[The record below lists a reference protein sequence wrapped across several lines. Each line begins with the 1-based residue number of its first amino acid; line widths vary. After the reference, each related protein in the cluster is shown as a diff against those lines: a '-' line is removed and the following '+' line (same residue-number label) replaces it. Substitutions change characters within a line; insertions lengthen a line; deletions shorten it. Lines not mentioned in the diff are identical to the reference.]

1 LSFSRWLLFAVTEG
15 VLCLTPGPAVL
26 FVVSHGLARG
36 GSASLW
42 ANAGILS
49 GNTLYFVLSA
59 LGLGALLA
67 ASHDLFTVVQYAGAV
82 YLVYLGIVTI
92 RGAGLALKPAEDA
105 AGGRRGGEVI
115 ARGFA
120 LQAANPKALLFFTA
134 LLPQFVDPRQGVA
147 SQMAILAATS
157 IAIEF
162 VVLGMY
168 GYLAGR
174 IAHLARSDRF
184 VRATNVVS
192 GGLLVLAG
200 AGLALARRHP

>member
-1 LSFSRWLLFAVTEG
+1 LLFAVTEA

-26 FVVSHGLARG
+26 FVVSHGLAG
-36 GSASLW
+36 GGAASLW

-67 ASHDLFTVVQYAGAV
+67 ASHDLFTVVQYAGAA
-82 YLVYLGIVTI
+82 YLVYLGIITI
-92 RGAGLALKPAEDA
+92 RGAGLALKPAEDSA
-105 AGGRRGGEVI
+105 GRRGGEVI

-134 LLPQFVDPRQGVA
+134 LLPQFIDPRQGIA
-147 SQMAILAATS
+147 SQMVLLAVTS
-157 IAIEF
+157 IVIEF
-162 VVLGMY
+162 IVLGMY
-168 GYLAGR
+168 GYLAAR

-184 VRATNVVS
+184 VRSTNLVS

-200 AGLALARRHP
+200 AGLALARRQP

>member
-1 LSFSRWLLFAVTEG
+1 MSFSRWILFAVTEG

-26 FVVSHGLARG
+26 FVVSHGLAG
-36 GSASLW
+36 GGAASLW

-67 ASHDLFTVVQYAGAV
+67 ASHNLFTAVQYAGAA

-92 RGAGLALKPAEDA
+92 RGAGLALKPAEE
-105 AGGRRGGEVI
+105 AGARRGTEVI

-134 LLPQFVDPRQGVA
+134 LLPQFVDPRQAIA
-147 SQMAILAATS
+147 SQMLILAVTS
-157 IAIEF
+157 IVIEF
-162 VVLGMY
+162 IVLGTY

-184 VRATNVVS
+184 VRGTNLVS

-200 AGLALARRHP
+200 AGLALARRQP

>member
-1 LSFSRWLLFAVTEG
+1 VSFSRWLLFAVTEA

-26 FVVSHGLARG
+26 FVVSHGLAG
-36 GSASLW
+36 GGPASLW

-67 ASHDLFTVVQYAGAV
+67 ASHDLFTVVQYAGAA
-82 YLVYLGIVTI
+82 YLVYLGIITI
-92 RGAGLALKPAEDA
+92 RGAGLALKPAEDS
-105 AGGRRGGEVI
+105 GTRRGGEVI

-134 LLPQFVDPRQGVA
+134 LLPQFIDPRQGIA
-147 SQMAILAATS
+147 SQMVLLAVTS
-157 IAIEF
+157 IVIEF
-162 VVLGMY
+162 IVLGMY
-168 GYLAGR
+168 GYLAAR

-184 VRATNVVS
+184 VRSTNLVS

-200 AGLALARRHP
+200 AGLALARRQP

>member
-1 LSFSRWLLFAVTEG
+1 LFAVTEA

-26 FVVSHGLARG
+26 FVVSQGLAG
-36 GSASLW
+36 GGPASLW

-67 ASHDLFTVVQYAGAV
+67 ASHDLFTVVQYAGAA

-92 RGAGLALKPAEDA
+92 RGAGLALKPADDS
-105 AGGRRGGEVI
+105 GGRRGGEVI

-134 LLPQFVDPRQGVA
+134 LLPQFIDPRQDIVG
-147 SQMAILAATS
+147 QMMTLAVTS
-157 IAIEF
+157 IVIEF
-162 VVLGMY
+162 AVLGMY
-168 GYLAGR
+168 GYLAAR

-184 VRATNVVS
+184 VRNTNLVS
-192 GGLLVLAG
+192 GSLLVLAG
-200 AGLALARRHP
+200 AGLALARRQP

>member
-1 LSFSRWLLFAVTEG
+1 LLFAVTEA

-26 FVVSHGLARG
+26 FVVSQGLAG
-36 GSASLW
+36 GGPASLW

-49 GNTLYFVLSA
+49 GNTLFFVLSA

-67 ASHDLFTVVQYAGAV
+67 ASHDLFTVVQYAGAA

-92 RGAGLALKPAEDA
+92 RGAGLALKPADDS
-105 AGGRRGGEVI
+105 GGRRGGEVI

-134 LLPQFVDPRQGVA
+134 LLPQFIDPRQDIA
-147 SQMAILAATS
+147 AQMVILAVTS
-157 IAIEF
+157 IVIEF
-162 VVLGMY
+162 AVLGMY
-168 GYLAGR
+168 GYLAAR

-184 VRATNVVS
+184 VRGTNLVS
-192 GGLLVLAG
+192 GSLLVLAG
-200 AGLALARRHP
+200 AGLALARRQP

>member
-1 LSFSRWLLFAVTEG
+1 MSFSRWLFFAVTEG

-36 GSASLW
+36 GPASLW

-67 ASHDLFTVVQYAGAV
+67 ASHDLFTVVQYAGAA
-82 YLVYLGIVTI
+82 YLVYLGVITI
-92 RGAGLALKPAEDA
+92 RGAGLALKPADD
-105 AGGRRGGEVI
+105 AGGRRGGEVV

-134 LLPQFVDPRQGVA
+134 LLPQFVDPARGIA
-147 SQMAILAATS
+147 PQMAILAVTS
-157 IAIEF
+157 IVIEF
-162 VVLGMY
+162 AVLGMY

-174 IAHLARSDRF
+174 IAHLARSERF
-184 VRATNVVS
+184 VRSTNLVS

-200 AGLALARRHP
+200 AGLALARRQP